1 MRTELNKLHKR
12 LGTTFIYVTHDQVE
26 AMTMGDRIVVMK
38 DGFIQQVDTPQ
49 NLYDNPV
56 NVFVAG
62 FIGSPQMNF
71 VDAKLASKDGKL
83 VVEYGD
89 AEKPFTVELPDA
101 KAKVPG
107 IADYVG
113 KEITLGVR
121 PEDLHTEE
129 IFLGAATTG
138 LFECKVDVTEMMGAE
153 THLYLDCAGNSLTAR
168 VSTRVTAQAGEQ
180 IKMAMDV
187 NKIHL
192 FDKETE
198 RAIF

>member
-1 MRTELNKLHKR
+1 
-12 LGTTFIYVTHDQVE
+12 
-26 AMTMGDRIVVMK
+26 MTRIVVMK

-71 VDAKLASKDGKL
+71 VDAKLACQRRQAGSLSMAMQMKPYYGRTPRCQSKS
-83 VVEYGD
+83 
-89 AEKPFTVELPDA
+89 ARA
-101 KAKVPG
+101 

>member
-1 MRTELNKLHKR
+1 M
-12 LGTTFIYVTHDQVE
+12 
-26 AMTMGDRIVVMK
+26 
-38 DGFIQQVDTPQ
+38 
-49 NLYDNPV
+49 
-56 NVFVAG
+56 
-62 FIGSPQMNF
+62 
-71 VDAKLASKDGKL
+71 
-83 VVEYGD
+83 
-89 AEKPFTVELPDA
+89 
-101 KAKVPG
+101 PG